1 MKTVAKVQVI
11 LSENE
16 LNHLFSMLTLC
27 MYGEKVPDDSW
38 SKHIAQTT
46 LAQMQDTMKMVKR

>member
-16 LNHLFSMLTLC
+16 LNHLFSMLTLA
-27 MYGEKVPDDSW
+27 MMGEKVPDDSW